1 MPRTA
6 EQNAALR
13 AATREVIQ
21 TAAVRVFAR
30 RGFAASTI
38 RDIALEADVSIGS
51 IYRHYATKDDLY
63 FDLLDQ
69 AVAGL
74 VTLAADISGPG
85 RPSALVRAFTTRFL
99 AGVTADNGAAEFV
112 VVVNHGVTTDTPPGT
127 VDRIVG
133 AHRSM
138 WHAFE
143 ELVRRGQAAGEFGS
157 GDPAEIT
164 ACYFATLGGLTTMR
178 LALGAELAV
187 PDVDIVLRLLT
198 EGMSE

>member
-13 AATREVIQ
+13 AATLEVIQ

-30 RGFAASTI
+30 RGFAASTV
-38 RDIALEADVSIGS
+38 RDIAREADVSIGS
-51 IYRHYATKDDLY
+51 IYRHYATKDELY
-63 FDLLDQ
+63 LALLDQ

-74 VTLAADISGPG
+74 VALTAEISGEG
-85 RPSALVRAFTTRFL
+85 RPVDLIRAFTARFL
-99 AGVTADNGAAEFV
+99 ADVTADDGAAEFV

-127 VDRIVG
+127 VERIVG
-133 AHRSM
+133 AQRSM
-138 WHAFE
+138 WHAFAE
-143 ELVRRGQAAGEFGS
+143 CVRRGQAAGEFGG

-187 PDVDIVLRLLT
+187 PDVHIVLRVLT
-198 EGMSE
+198 EGVSG

>member
-38 RDIALEADVSIGS
+38 RDIALEADVSVGS
-51 IYRHYATKDDLY
+51 IYRHYATKDELY

-99 AGVTADNGAAEFV
+99 AGVTADDGAAEFV

-138 WHAFE
+138 WRAFE

-198 EGMSE
+198 KGMSE

>member
-13 AATREVIQ
+13 AATLEVIQ

-30 RGFAASTI
+30 RGFAASTV
-38 RDIALEADVSIGS
+38 RDIAREADVSVGS
-51 IYRHYATKDDLY
+51 IYRHYATKDELY
-63 FDLLDQ
+63 LALLDQ

-74 VTLAADISGPG
+74 VALTGEISGEG
-85 RPSALVRAFTTRFL
+85 RPVDLIRAFTARFL
-99 AGVTADNGAAEFV
+99 ADVTADDGAAEFV

-127 VDRIVG
+127 VERIVG
-133 AHRSM
+133 AQRSM
-138 WHAFE
+138 WRAFE
-143 ELVRRGQAAGEFGS
+143 ECVRRGQAAGEFGS

-187 PDVDIVLRLLT
+187 PDVHIVLRVLT
-198 EGMSE
+198 EGVSG